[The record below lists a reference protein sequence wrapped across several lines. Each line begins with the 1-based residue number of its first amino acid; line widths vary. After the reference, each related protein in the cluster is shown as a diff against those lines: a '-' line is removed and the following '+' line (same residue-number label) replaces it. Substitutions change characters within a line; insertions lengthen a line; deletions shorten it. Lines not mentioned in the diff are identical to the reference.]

1 MLYENRDA
9 EIADAAGITGGLF
22 FDAIDAGLASYEDDS
37 DATQQDILVQL
48 IRYAEDNPEVD
59 LNEVKITDFYNKE

>member
-1 MLYENRDA
+1 MQKLQMQQVLLEVC
-9 EIADAAGITGGLF
+9 F
-22 FDAIDAGLASYEDDS
+22 FDALDAGLVPENADS

-48 IRYAEDNPEVD
+48 IRYAEDNPQVD